1 MSNGV
6 MCANLSITYT
16 YYPWTTANGQG
27 RLKYLKTGTPSN
39 STSLQYMYYLYDAV
53 GNVTQIRDY
62 KAGGTQIQTFTYDE
76 LDRLKTA
83 SATGGTGGTYST
95 KTYSY
100 NQIGNLTNSGYGTL
114 TYGSSAHKHAVTAWN
129 GNGTAGCTVT
139 GAALGLLGK
148 ADFAS
153 HYPILRTC
161 KLTLPFHMHTS
172 VNERKIHSQSLGLML
187 YCEQ

>member
-1 MSNGV
+1 

-62 KAGGTQIQTFTYDE
+62 KAGGTQTQTFTHDA

-83 SATGGTGGTYST
+83 GATGGTGGTYST

-100 NQIGNLTNSGYGTL
+100 NQIGNLTNNGYGTL
-114 TYGSSAHKHAVTAWN
+114 TYPSSGASSVRPHTVSNWN
-129 GNGTAGCTVT
+129 GNTYWYDANGNQIT
-139 GAALGLLGK
+139 
-148 ADFAS
+148 
-153 HYPILRTC
+153 RTIGGS
-161 KLTLPFHMHTS
+161 TPP
-172 VNERKIHSQSLGLML
+172 
-187 YCEQ
+187 